1 GIVFGAMSEI
11 EPHRSYVNMPVG
23 SILLL
28 FSDGIYE
35 RQNSSGEEFGF
46 KRLKKTVL
54 QNSGLKVEDILK
66 SIFKAADEFGNKE
79 KWQDDATA
87 VVIKRIK

>member
-1 GIVFGAMSEI
+1 M
-11 EPHRSYVNMPVG
+11 
-23 SILLL
+23 
-28 FSDGIYE
+28 
-35 RQNSSGEEFGF
+35 

-66 SIFKAADEFGNKE
+66 SIFQAADEFGNKE